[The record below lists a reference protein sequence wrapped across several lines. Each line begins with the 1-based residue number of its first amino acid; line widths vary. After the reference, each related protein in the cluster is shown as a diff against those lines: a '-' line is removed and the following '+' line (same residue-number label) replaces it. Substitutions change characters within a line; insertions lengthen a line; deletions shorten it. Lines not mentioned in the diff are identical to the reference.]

1 MHNSPAVTPAPLT
14 PPVRACSGGAT
25 ARSGGDT
32 TGKDD
37 SQRELRSA
45 SFSGCLSNY
54 RLPVTHPSD
63 AERLRSIVLRRR
75 RWTETAPTAAT
86 RRSRGGLQRSMRI
99 IKLESQTST
108 DAAQGRNW
116 AEVDSP
122 VPETT
127 NREISREE
135 GSS

>member
-1 MHNSPAVTPAPLT
+1 MHISMAVTPAPLT
-14 PPVRACSGGAT
+14 PPMRVCGGGAT
-25 ARSGGDT
+25 ARGGGDAT
-32 TGKDD
+32 VNYD
-37 SQRELRSA
+37 STNELCSVQT
-45 SFSGCLSNY
+45 SGCPRFSEPQETYLD
-54 RLPVTHPSD
+54 D
-63 AERLRSIVLRRR
+63 AERLRTLVLRRR

-86 RRSRGGLQRSMRI
+86 GRSRGGLQRSMRI